1 MTYTGHTDTP
11 GGHSGLE
18 AKGWA
23 VRRGGPEPHQTR
35 KDTEGMRP
43 TFSKGVPVPQE
54 LAHRRVP
61 GLLVGPHTVL
71 SLGCRT

>member
-1 MTYTGHTDTP
+1 M
-11 GGHSGLE
+11 
-18 AKGWA
+18 
-23 VRRGGPEPHQTR
+23 RRGGPEPHQTR